1 MGKLNTGM
9 ISSLIMVIILIIVAY
24 NVLGDTASDIG
35 DAADNITAA
44 SATLP
49 LTSFFKKKG
58 VVLLALM
65 AGLAI
70 TIITAVLPKGGK

>member
-1 MGKLNTGM
+1 MALNTN
-9 ISSLIMVIILIIVAY
+9 LVKNVLMVIILLIITFQ
-24 NVLGDTASDIG
+24 VLADTAEDVG
-35 DAADNITAA
+35 YAADNIT
-44 SATLP
+44 SQSSVYP

-70 TIITAVLPKGGK
+70 TIITSVLSFGKGK